1 MEDVYEHFYSQST
14 SHPPIQRWLVIKS
27 LRFEKI
33 SDCGKILLL
42 ATATNL
48 WVIINK
54 SDKRNIIVQDL
65 SQTPELIHFNSD
77 IFSTPRSSFWGEMTL
92 ILILMALGSKLTPHM
107 LQPKVQ
113 CLLLVSAWFWVAIS
127 QPLGTIHYIKIK
139 LIHFSSILIKQL
151 YVHVP
156 I

>member
-1 MEDVYEHFYSQST
+1 M
-14 SHPPIQRWLVIKS
+14 IKS

-33 SDCGKILLL
+33 PDCGKILLL

-65 SQTPELIHFNSD
+65 SRTLELIHSNSD
-77 IFSTPRSSFWGEMTL
+77 TFPTPRSSFWGEMTL
-92 ILILMALGSKLTPHM
+92 ILILMAPGSKLTPHM

-113 CLLLVSAWFWVAIS
+113 CILLVSA
-127 QPLGTIHYIKIK
+127 
-139 LIHFSSILIKQL
+139 
-151 YVHVP
+151 
-156 I
+156 